1 MPTITETTLNTARLP
16 QENPLRR
23 RMHLLHRA
31 HSLTSLGTSN
41 RKNTLGLPGM
51 SHRNSEDQRKEDDRS
66 GDSSPMDYESGMESS
81 EEENSPKRASF
92 PKAGP
97 AAASKPMPQPKVTP
111 ARPRVNTTS
120 LNPPSS
126 SLWNKEPSPMSP
138 TSRSWYEFDLAV
150 VVALVSPIG
159 NWLTGGDHIKN
170 LLLIVLLIFYLHQ
183 IIEIPWSLYRKAR
196 PRRRA
201 PHIPPSPTA
210 PAEEQYAHLA
220 ATELHN
226 LELFFLFCTL
236 ISPLCGALLLRY
248 ATAAVLGPD
257 AVSWFS
263 TGLFVLATGMRP
275 WAHLVD
281 RLNERT
287 SELHD
292 FVHYPEA
299 QARQEPTDE
308 LEQRV
313 AKLEKSLD
321 KLKGNVVHATEEV
334 YEYVDDV
341 LDSVRGDIR
350 ELGKYQDEKLS
361 QLEESVEKQLGRPP
375 LARIGSLLTPIW
387 LKRWRPTLSSGT
399 SVQKTHPNAAK
410 IVSSSPFPSQRSPSP
425 RSSTLLNI
433 IDEEEVV
440 YESFPMLVRPVVY
453 ASRIASRMISIFVS
467 PFSAVL
473 RMMFG

>member
-1 MPTITETTLNTARLP
+1 
-16 QENPLRR
+16 
-23 RMHLLHRA
+23 
-31 HSLTSLGTSN
+31 
-41 RKNTLGLPGM
+41 
-51 SHRNSEDQRKEDDRS
+51 
-66 GDSSPMDYESGMESS
+66 
-81 EEENSPKRASF
+81 
-92 PKAGP
+92 
-97 AAASKPMPQPKVTP
+97 
-111 ARPRVNTTS
+111 
-120 LNPPSS
+120 
-126 SLWNKEPSPMSP
+126 
-138 TSRSWYEFDLAV
+138 
-150 VVALVSPIG
+150 
-159 NWLTGGDHIKN
+159 
-170 LLLIVLLIFYLHQ
+170 
-183 IIEIPWSLYRKAR
+183 
-196 PRRRA
+196 
-201 PHIPPSPTA
+201 
-210 PAEEQYAHLA
+210 
-220 ATELHN
+220 
-226 LELFFLFCTL
+226 
-236 ISPLCGALLLRY
+236 
-248 ATAAVLGPD
+248 
-257 AVSWFS
+257 WFS

-281 RLNERT
+281 RLNEQ
-287 SELHD
+287 
-292 FVHYPEA
+292 A

-473 RMMFG
+473 RMMFGRY